1 MGEADVTIASSKL
14 AKAQEVAALK
24 GLRAAVPFY
33 IEATDALAEEGR
45 HDAAVGVLA
54 EVLSAREKK
63 RGLFGSKDINPL
75 GPDRAV
81 VGKQFAR
88 LTRGGQINDDTLELL
103 SQLALE
109 QPDDQDVRLAN
120 AEGLYRAGYMADAID
135 EYRYCQKLIPDDGAL
150 VARLGELY
158 GVMNRNTEAV
168 DHLRQGIG
176 ELMQAHHF
184 DEIAFFANKLVDL
197 SPQAAND
204 VQRWVDSLPDEAL
217 QVQRIELERLIES
230 VRDKGLD
237 DGRWASLEQRVESL
251 PELEPQRPRIAAP
264 QETAPALEEPAP
276 AYDGADY
283 ADVADPSEEEAPAAA
298 SHGEVAQEPEPVWG
312 SKTGNVQIG
321 RNAWA
326 DVSNVEPASEDE
338 MRMLL
343 GPASHAQAE
352 PEREAAHAPEPVAAP
367 RVAASSPPPPPRPA
381 PAVNG
386 AQPASVPA
394 RPAQSA
400 GAALPPGLAAF
411 TRRKADAAF
420 NAGDFAG
427 AAQAYERLLKG
438 GFEAEVAA
446 PLLECYLGTERFE
459 EAAGLSLQLA
469 DRQAEAG
476 ELDKAVA
483 TLALVLEH
491 TSNADVEARH
501 AELVAAK

>member
-1 MGEADVTIASSKL
+1 MTVASSKL

-33 IEATDALAEEGR
+33 VEATEALAEEGR

-63 RGLFGSKDINPL
+63 RGLFGSKEVNPL
-75 GPDRAV
+75 GPDRSV

-88 LTRGGQINDDTLELL
+88 LTRGGQVNDDILEIL

-109 QPDDQDVRLAN
+109 QPDDPDVRLAN

-168 DHLRQGIG
+168 EHLRQGIG

-184 DEIAFFANKLVDL
+184 DEIAFFANKLVEL

-204 VQRWVDSLPDEAL
+204 AQRWIDSLPDEAL
-217 QVQRIELERLIES
+217 QVQRRELDRLIES

-237 DGRWASLEQRVESL
+237 DGRWVSLEQRVAGL
-251 PELEPQRPRIAAP
+251 PELEAERARPA
-264 QETAPALEEPAP
+264 TAPAPAPLHEEPAP
-276 AYDGADY
+276 AYDGAEY
-283 ADVADPSEEEAPAAA
+283 ADVADTGVEEEPAAV
-298 SHGEVAQEPEPVWG
+298 SDEEPAQEPEPVWG

-343 GPASHAQAE
+343 GPASHAHTE
-352 PEREAAHAPEPVAAP
+352 PEIEETPEPEPVPAP
-367 RVAASSPPPPPRPA
+367 RATAPPPPLARMAPAANGSQSSSASARPA
-381 PAVNG
+381 P
-386 AQPASVPA
+386 
-394 RPAQSA
+394 A

-420 NAGDFAG
+420 NGGDFAG
-427 AAQAYERLLKG
+427 AAQAYERLLKS
-438 GFEAEVAA
+438 GFEAEVAG
-446 PLLECYLGTERFE
+446 PLLECYLGTERFD
-459 EAAGLSLQLA
+459 EAAELSLQLA
-469 DRQAEAG
+469 DHHAEAG
-476 ELDKAVA
+476 DLDKAIA

-491 TSNADVEARH
+491 TQNTDVQHRH
-501 AELVAAK
+501 AELLAAK